1 MVNFQLGDT
10 LLPRCGAFLG
20 GRLMFGTADG
30 VYEATDRVITQ
41 DTGLADLRRSPMIAE
56 TPVLWLGDFL
66 NSKRTHSLIIQ
77 ATGKGRFYIDALD
90 DEERMMA
97 SLEVNLDRLDGDTHW
112 GDAPLKSDYT
122 FPFNHIFRGVRLR
135 FRTEEKDVDTDVT
148 VISFAFLMHKEK

>member
-1 MVNFQLGDT
+1 MG
-10 LLPRCGAFLG
+10 
-20 GRLMFGTADG
+20 
-30 VYEATDRVITQ
+30 YEATDRVITQ

-97 SLEVNLDRLDGDTHW
+97 SLEVNLDADGDL
-112 GDAPLKSDYT
+112 GGCLKST
-122 FPFNHIFRGVRLR
+122 ILSHLI
-135 FRTEEKDVDTDVT
+135 
-148 VISFAFLMHKEK
+148 ISFGSGFGSAGRTLIPM

>member
-1 MVNFQLGDT
+1 
-10 LLPRCGAFLG
+10 
-20 GRLMFGTADG
+20 
-30 VYEATDRVITQ
+30 
-41 DTGLADLRRSPMIAE
+41 MIAE

-112 GDAPLKSDYT
+112 GDAPPKSIYSHLIIS
-122 FPFNHIFRGVRLR
+122 FAGSGFGSALR
-135 FRTEEKDVDTDVT
+135 EKDVDTDVT
-148 VISFAFLMHKEK
+148 VISFAFLMHKRRK